1 MIIFTSGISV
11 VGDTC
16 TVHYEEKCNRKEIH
30 LHYIS
35 YRISYRGNDGFEL
48 VEKLK
53 NILNCGLQRK
63 GKFRRPAERLVK
75 QRKL

>member
-11 VGDTC
+11 AED
-16 TVHYEEKCNRKEIH
+16 TVHCEEKYCRKETQ

-35 YRISYRGNDGFEL
+35 YRVSYRGNGGFEL
-48 VEKLK
+48 VEKMK
-53 NILNCGLQRK
+53 DILNCGLQRK
-63 GKFRRPAERLVK
+63 GKFRRPAERWVN